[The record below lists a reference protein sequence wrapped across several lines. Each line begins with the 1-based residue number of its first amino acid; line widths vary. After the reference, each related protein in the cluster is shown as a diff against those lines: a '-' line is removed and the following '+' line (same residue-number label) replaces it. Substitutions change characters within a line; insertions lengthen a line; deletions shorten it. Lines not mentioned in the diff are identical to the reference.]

1 MEKWHY
7 DGHGINDEAGNR
19 LLKAQV
25 ARLDPETQGINPDF
39 DRISILAAAA
49 PEMLEALRECVTDP
63 GAHCFTADDNR
74 EAMYRRLRAINEIA
88 RALINHIEAHS

>member
-7 DGHGINDEAGNR
+7 DGHGINDETGNR

-49 PEMLEALRECVTDP
+49 PEMLEMLKRLASGIDRTRDYDFTD
-63 GAHCFTADDNR
+63 ARDLTMD
-74 EAMYRRLRAINEIA
+74 A
-88 RALINHIEAHS
+88 RALINRIESNS